1 MLFHVEHQINGGSDN
16 VLGLV
21 PAWNLSDGSDQHNW
35 SEKFVSSINRKH
47 PRFLNKI
54 NFQLITKIFCSVVY
68 SFTGK
73 LTLRHSS

>member
-1 MLFHVEHQINGGSDN
+1 MLFHVEHQVDGGPDN

-21 PAWNLSDGSDQHNW
+21 PAWNLSDGSDQHDW
-35 SEKFVSSINRKH
+35 SEKLVSSIYRNQ
-47 PRFLNKI
+47 PRVLDNI
-54 NFQLITKIFCSVVY
+54 IIQLITKIFCSVVY